1 MVRYLWQSQVLTVGE
16 FVNDYLQ
23 ENKIILFAAPTPVD
37 LAMYCVVHRPDVLF
51 QPISPGKKLEINGRD
66 YTVTAVGEVANK
78 NLQALGHITLSF
90 DSAGD
95 AELPGNI
102 HLQGDA
108 PDSISP
114 GDKIGFYET

>member
-1 MVRYLWQSQVLTVGE
+1 MARYLWQSQVLTVGK

-23 ENKIILFAAPTPVD
+23 ENKIILFAAPTPAD
-37 LAMYCVVHRPDVLF
+37 LALYCVVHRPDDLF
-51 QPISPGKKLEINGRD
+51 QPISSGQKLKINGKD

-78 NLQALGHITLSF
+78 NLQVLGHITLSF
-90 DSAGD
+90 DGAVH

-108 PDSISP
+108 PDTITP
-114 GDKIGFYET
+114 GDRISFYET